1 VIGDA
6 GDARLD
12 EYRDLRDPDLRRARG
27 LFAVEGRLLVERLL
41 TRSRFRVRSVL
52 VTPAAADALR
62 AVLDRTRVPVLL
74 ASHAVMR
81 EVVGFPFHRGVIALG
96 ERGDESR
103 AGTLLREPGPR
114 VITVLEDVR
123 DPENVGAVFR
133 SACALGA
140 AGVLLSRGSA
150 DPLNRKAIRVSAGAA
165 LTLPFARVDDMRG
178 ALDAAHATG
187 YTVVA
192 LVTDGDVDLT
202 DVTCPPGS
210 RVVLLFGSER
220 DGLSARA
227 REAADRRVRIPIGAG
242 VDSLNVAVAA
252 GIALHHVARQ
262 RAR

>member
-6 GDARLD
+6 RDPRLD

-52 VTPAAADALR
+52 VTPVAADALR
-62 AVLDRTRVPVLL
+62 GVLDRTRVPVLL

-96 ERGDESR
+96 ERGDEPR
-103 AGTLLREPGPR
+103 ADTLLREPGPR
-114 VITVLEDVR
+114 VVTVLEDVR

-133 SACALGA
+133 SAGALGA

-165 LTLPFARVDDMRG
+165 LTLPFARVDDLG
-178 ALDAAHATG
+178 SALDAVHATG
-187 YTVVA
+187 YTIMA
-192 LVTDGDVDLT
+192 LVTDGDVDVA
-202 DVTCPPGS
+202 DVTCPPGA
-210 RVVLLFGSER
+210 RVVLLFGSES

-227 REAADRRVRIPIGAG
+227 RAAAHLRIRIPVARGI
-242 VDSLNVAVAA
+242 DSLNVAVAA

-262 RAR
+262 HAR